1 MKIYV
6 LKFSV
11 LATRSWVDVL
21 LVIMT
26 TPEWTLLYKVRTLDR
41 QEIAN
46 DRQCLADYF
55 YKQ

>member
-11 LATRSWVDVL
+11 LAMRSWVDVL
-21 LVIMT
+21 MVITT
-26 TPEWTLLYKVRTLDR
+26 TPEWTFLYRVRTLNQR
-41 QEIAN
+41 EIAN
-46 DRQCLADYF
+46 ERQCLADYF